1 MKYMLRI
8 SDHTYL
14 NLDLNVYEDPALF
27 ASIREWK
34 SLFVE
39 VLLNAKVYKKY
50 SETFTEADRSFN
62 PKIELLVVSDD
73 RLESKEKEDEKEG

>member
-1 MKYMLRI
+1 MKYMLRV

-14 NLDLNVYEDPALF
+14 NLDLNVYEDPTLF
-27 ASIREWK
+27 ASI
-34 SLFVE
+34 VE

-62 PKIELLVVSDD
+62 PKIELLVVPDD

>member
-14 NLDLNVYEDPALF
+14 NLDLNVYEDPTLF
-27 ASIREWK
+27 ASI
-34 SLFVE
+34 VE

>member
-14 NLDLNVYEDPALF
+14 NLDLNVYEDPTLF
-27 ASIREWK
+27 ASI
-34 SLFVE
+34 VE

-50 SETFTEADRSFN
+50 SETFTKADNILS
-62 PKIELLVVSDD
+62 PKIELLIVPDS
-73 RLESKEKEDEKEG
+73 RLASKENEEEGE